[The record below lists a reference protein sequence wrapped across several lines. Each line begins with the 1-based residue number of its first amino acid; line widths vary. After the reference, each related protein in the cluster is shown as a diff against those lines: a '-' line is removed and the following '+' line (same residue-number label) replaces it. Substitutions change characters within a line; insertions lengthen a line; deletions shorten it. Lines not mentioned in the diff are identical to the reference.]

1 MKATRPALQTGQAG
15 AETMV
20 DPVSEREATA
30 VVAADIEGLRI
41 PVAVVVAVTAA
52 NETITC
58 A

>member
-1 MKATRPALQTGQAG
+1 
-15 AETMV
+15 MV

-30 VVAADIEGLRI
+30 VVAADIEGLRN

-52 NETITC
+52 NEAITC